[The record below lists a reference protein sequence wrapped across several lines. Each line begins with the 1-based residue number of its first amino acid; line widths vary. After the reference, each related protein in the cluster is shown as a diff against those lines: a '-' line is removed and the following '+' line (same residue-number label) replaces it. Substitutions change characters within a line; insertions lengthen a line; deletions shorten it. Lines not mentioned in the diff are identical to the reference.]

1 MLICFCL
8 FFFFLG
14 GGGGGV
20 RAHSCNNMEDKL
32 CGHVV
37 DCGIDCKLEKALR
50 VAKSMQKF

>member
-1 MLICFCL
+1 MLICF
-8 FFFFLG
+8 LG
-14 GGGGGV
+14 GF